1 MEPAATV
8 YARLPFDQL
17 VEQLAART
25 PTPGGGTGAALAG
38 ALGAALGCM
47 ALRFSLGKKGGPGE
61 HDAVL
66 GEIERGL
73 LAAAAQLSRLADEDA
88 AAFEAV
94 RSARKLPQGTEAEK
108 AARAAAVAAANDH
121 SAAVPLQT
129 AKSCR
134 EAMECL
140 DGALAVLNTRL
151 ATDAGSG
158 ALLLRAGARCAAWN
172 VLVNL
177 VGDGSA
183 AAAARR
189 AEVARLLA
197 RAAELETRIVAWTD
211 AALQAGG

>member
-1 MEPAATV
+1 MDPIAAV
-8 YARLPFDQL
+8 HARLPFQQL
-17 VEQLAART
+17 VEQPAART
-25 PTPGGGTGAALAG
+25 PTPGGATGAALAG

-47 ALRFSLGKKGGPGE
+47 AVRFSLGKKGGPGE

-66 GEIERGL
+66 AEIERGL
-73 LAAAAQLSRLADEDA
+73 LAAAAQLSELADADA
-88 AAFEAV
+88 ASFEAV
-94 RSARKLPQGTEAEK
+94 RSARKLPQGSAAEK
-108 AARAAAVAAANDH
+108 AARSAAVAAAIDH

-140 DGALAVLNTRL
+140 DGALTVLNPRL

-177 VGDGSA
+177 VGDDTDGA
-183 AAAARR
+183 RARR
-189 AEVARLLA
+189 AEVSRLLA
-197 RAAELETRIVAWTD
+197 RAADLEVRIAAWTD
-211 AALQAGG
+211 AALQPGS